1 MNTACS
7 DNLKSQSDSDKTN
20 DVGAFMIENLKVV
33 LKCFCTYIHYFF
45 RIKTHGGEISKFQN

>member
-20 DVGAFMIENLKVV
+20 DVGAFMIENFKSSFKML
-33 LKCFCTYIHYFF
+33 LHIHYFF